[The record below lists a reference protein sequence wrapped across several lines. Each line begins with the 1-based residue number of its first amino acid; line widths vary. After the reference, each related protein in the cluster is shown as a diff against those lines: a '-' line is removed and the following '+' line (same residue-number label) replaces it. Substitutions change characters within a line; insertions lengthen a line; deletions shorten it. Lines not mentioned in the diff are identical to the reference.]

1 VLATRSFPLII
12 TIVNQDILE
21 YRRQGLFRSG
31 LTEIKNLL
39 FAEPVLISASQM
51 RPSFAI
57 CVQHH
62 LTGLLTISPERLKDV
77 QWDRAN
83 YLNHIGEIKILGFN
97 EAS

>member
-1 VLATRSFPLII
+1 
-12 TIVNQDILE
+12 
-21 YRRQGLFRSG
+21 
-31 LTEIKNLL
+31 
-39 FAEPVLISASQM
+39 M

-57 CVQHH
+57 CVH